1 MKFKNL
7 FKKADPVKI
16 EPIVDK
22 DKYKALY
29 EYQKAQLEDEK
40 NRFGK
45 LEDKAAKYLTALTV
59 AITAYVLIVRWVFE
73 WSLKP
78 EYQYFLLVKV
88 VISITFF
95 LFCIAWGFILSS
107 IKLRSVAK
115 MSSDES
121 LINFFKEKKLESVYL
136 TLAKNYSQIIS
147 KYRKENEN
155 KTGLMVWGY
164 RFTIGAGLSF
174 MVSMILIFFY
184 KMA

>member
-1 MKFKNL
+1 MKFKSI
-7 FKKADPVKI
+7 FKKD
-16 EPIVDK
+16 EPKAELPKVDRE
-22 DKYKALY
+22 KYKALY

-73 WSLKP
+73 WKTTP

-88 VISITFF
+88 VISTTFF

-147 KYRKENEN
+147 RYRIENEK
-155 KTGLMVWGY
+155 KTGLMIWGG
-164 RFTIGAGLSF
+164 FVA
-174 MVSMILIFFY
+174 
-184 KMA
+184 

>member
-1 MKFKNL
+1 MKFKCF
-7 FKKADPVKI
+7 FKKD
-16 EPIVDK
+16 EPKAELPKVDRE
-22 DKYKALY
+22 KYKALY
-29 EYQKAQLEDEK
+29 EYQKAQLKEEK

-73 WSLKP
+73 WTSKP
-78 EYQYFLLVKV
+78 EYLYFLLVKA

-136 TLAKNYSQIIS
+136 TLAKNYAQIIS
-147 KYRKENEN
+147 KYRIENEK
-155 KTGLMVWGY
+155 KTGLMIWGY
-164 RFTIGAGLSF
+164 RFTIGAGIFF

>member
-1 MKFKNL
+1 MKFKSI
-7 FKKADPVKI
+7 FKKD
-16 EPIVDK
+16 EPKAELPKVDRE
-22 DKYKALY
+22 KYKALY

-73 WSLKP
+73 WKITP
-78 EYQYFLLVKV
+78 EYQYFLLVKIA
-88 VISITFF
+88 ISNTFF

-147 KYRKENEN
+147 RYRIENEK
-155 KTGLMVWGY
+155 KTDLMIWGY
-164 RFTIGAGLSF
+164 RFTIGAGISF
-174 MVSMILIFFY
+174 MISMILIFFY